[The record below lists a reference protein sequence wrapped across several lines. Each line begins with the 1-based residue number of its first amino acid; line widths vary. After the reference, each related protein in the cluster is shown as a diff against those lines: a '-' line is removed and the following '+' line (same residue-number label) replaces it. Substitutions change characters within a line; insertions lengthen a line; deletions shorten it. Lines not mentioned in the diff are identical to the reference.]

1 MIVNVIILTAAI
13 AAAMVGTRFYV
24 RWFVERQIAGYQND
38 LTQKHC
44 QEVDNLYRQ
53 TRGWRH
59 GLKTHLQTMQAYLEL
74 GQ

>member
-1 MIVNVIILTAAI
+1 MIVNVII

-59 GLKTHLQTMQAYLEL
+59 GSVSRALVCNDE
-74 GQ
+74 GQSSPV